1 MRPGDRREGTI
12 REKSKFA
19 EVRRPDGSLER
30 PSFSRYSIAFTQE
43 AQEDVSIDDADLIER
58 DRTSFTKHIIGC
70 FIQDNATR
78 EAWNSAPWLVKDTVA
93 DQMRI
98 DRQVPPHLQQVTKA
112 TKRKSAP
119 DQTHD
124 SQDPAGLNFLLNP
137 PGPSDP
143 KSFSKASKKK
153 KKKKKATQRKTSLH
167 HRRALGVDEHHDQ
180 GSIPKGAGAVHHAAS
195 DIGFTKD
202 IDDSSK
208 PQAPSPIKYPIDDLE
223 VSPTRDGTHRPS
235 MKYLSQ
241 DLPNGADNPFQLY
254 GIKMRS
260 VGPLLETWNTMNVF
274 CQVLFLDSF
283 TFDDYLECLHV
294 TTATVECELFTE
306 IHCALLKLLVEDESD
321 GGEILVTLP
330 DFPEEGTVDE
340 ERSEIGGDL
349 SSPQRQQQPGSK
361 TSGPVS
367 SACVSNDTES
377 PESRPNRVNGANS
390 HRASEVMGDLDWI
403 QRLQKRDFRH
413 GGWEIIVVGL
423 LHRLSLHPKHKVSC
437 DEVLSHLVPANMEPS
452 QETVQ
457 AQYAE
462 LDINLRVKILQM
474 LCLLTVDLKSIR
486 GEMESNNE
494 LMTEVRKEKMEWQR
508 SRKTA

>member
-12 REKSKFA
+12 REKSRFA
-19 EVRRPDGSLER
+19 EVRRSDGSLER
-30 PSFSRYSIAFTQE
+30 PSFSRYSIAFTQQ

-70 FIQDNATR
+70 FIQANATR
-78 EAWNSAPWLVKDTVA
+78 EAWNGAPWLVKDTVA

-112 TKRKSAP
+112 NKRKSAP
-119 DQTHD
+119 DQTHG
-124 SQDPAGLNFLLNP
+124 SQDPTGLNFLLNP

-143 KSFSKASKKK
+143 KSFSMAPKKK
-153 KKKKKATQRKTSLH
+153 KRKKKKNTTPCKNPSVT
-167 HRRALGVDEHHDQ
+167 DELRMLMT
-180 GSIPKGAGAVHHAAS
+180 ITIKGPVRNDAKVVHHTAS
-195 DIGFTKD
+195 DLGLTND
-202 IDDSSK
+202 IDDPSK
-208 PQAPSPIKYPIDDLE
+208 SRAPPPIKYPIDDLE
-223 VSPTRDGTHRPS
+223 VTPTRDGTHRPT

-241 DLPNGADNPFQLY
+241 HLPNGTDNPFQLY
-254 GIKMRS
+254 GIQMQS

-294 TTATVECELFTE
+294 TSATVECELFTE

-321 GGEILVTLP
+321 GGDILVTLP

-340 ERSEIGGDL
+340 EHSEVGGDS
-349 SSPQRQQQPGSK
+349 SSPQRQQQPGSRASR
-361 TSGPVS
+361 TVN
-367 SACVSNDTES
+367 SAQ
-377 PESRPNRVNGANS
+377 SRSNRVDHANS
-390 HRASEVMGDLDWI
+390 HRASEVMGDFDWV
-403 QRLQKRDFRH
+403 QRLQRREFQH
-413 GGWEIIVVGL
+413 GGWEVIVVGL
-423 LHRLSLHPKHKVSC
+423 LHRLSLHPKHRRSC
-437 DEVLSHLVPANMEPS
+437 DEILCHLVPPDMEPS
-452 QETVQ
+452 QETVRS
-457 AQYAE
+457 QYAE

-494 LMTEVRKEKMEWQR
+494 LMTEVRKEKLEWQR